1 MENIVELGMRGY
13 RVPPNLFAAE
23 FPDYDHDIYRRAI
36 GELID
41 RYDIRNKRVLALG
54 AGSAFEEHWFAE
66 RNELTVIDIDEHG
79 SAETALRAAPPGAM
93 RYIVGDV
100 LTVDAG
106 EHDVLYA
113 SGFTPDEKRRRDII
127 SRSVGL
133 VTGWNRYFRFAIAAL
148 GASAIRHAPWPL
160 WRNPFHPGMMRH
172 ARRLTPGGLMIV
184 QSIGYSLDAKA
195 HRFYIPACRLH
206 LALHGMRLLELWRFA
221 RLPGVMLYVAQKRN
235 GPLPPMKSPLT
246 LFHARAAEREPIE
259 RIYP

>member
-1 MENIVELGMRGY
+1 
-13 RVPPNLFAAE
+13 LFAAE

-66 RNELTVIDIDEHG
+66 CNELTVIDIDEHG

-93 RYIVGDV
+93 RYIVGDA

-113 SGFTPDEKRRRDII
+113 SGFTPDEKRRREII
-127 SRSVGL
+127 WGKPERE
-133 VTGWNRYFRFAIAAL
+133 RPR
-148 GASAIRHAPWPL
+148 RCWPL
-160 WRNPFHPGMMRH
+160 WRNPFHPGMMRQ
-172 ARRLTPGGLMIV
+172 ARSLSPGGLMII

-195 HRFYIPACRLH
+195 HRFYILACRLH

-221 RLPGVMLYVAQKRN
+221 RLVGVMLYVAQKKGGAR
-235 GPLPPMKSPLT
+235 PSMKSPLT
-246 LFHARAAEREPIE
+246 LFHARAATREPIE